1 MADQFDPSLGS
12 KDFHLQEDSVFFR
25 LPPVVRK
32 MIYVCALPAIEPEDK
47 TDAYGAEKL
56 KHPGRLADYPPLMHT
71 CKQVFYEMRPVAC
84 ADVYMAIK
92 GVMFNKTTIWGFGR
106 LYPEYLRT
114 LSIVYHMDIDRVGI
128 PEALA
133 WVGSRAPR
141 LETLRLRFRGHP
153 RSWLD
158 LMRIRDGEPEVQRE
172 LLRRREQRRRDY
184 ALELLWFVLRGTP
197 ALRVLD
203 LDGTGV
209 PAQELRDS
217 VRDMERCLGCEGRVD
232 VCVEPEDPGRG
243 AAGDPEA
250 WGTRRDRPCEHDL
263 ETWFS

>member
-1 MADQFDPSLGS
+1 MADQFDPSPGS
-12 KDFHLQEDSVFFR
+12 KEFHLQEGSVFFK

-32 MIYVCALPAIEPEDK
+32 MIYVCALPALEPENK

-133 WVGSRAPR
+133 WLGSRAPR

-158 LMRIRDGEPEVQRE
+158 LMMMRGGYDNPEMGQE
-172 LLRRREQRRRDY
+172 LLRLREQRRRDY

-203 LDGTGV
+203 LDDGTGV
-209 PAQELRDS
+209 PEQELRDR
-217 VRDMERCLGCEGRVD
+217 VREMERALGCEGRVD
-232 VCVEPEDPGRG
+232 VCVEKPGRG
-243 AAGDPEA
+243 AGDPEV
-250 WGTRRDRPCEHDL
+250 GRDKPYEHGGL
-263 ETWFS
+263 EPWFS